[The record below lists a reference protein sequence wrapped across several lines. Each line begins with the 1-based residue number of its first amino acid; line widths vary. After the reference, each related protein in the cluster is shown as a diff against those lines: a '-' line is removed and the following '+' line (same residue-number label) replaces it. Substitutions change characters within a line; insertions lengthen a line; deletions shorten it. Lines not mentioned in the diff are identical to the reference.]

1 MANRLDL
8 HEELVNLLGNRNVYF
23 QPPAS
28 VVMKYPCI
36 VYEMSNIKIRHADN
50 KIYANRKRYSITLI
64 HKDPDTDLVDK
75 LSELS
80 YCSFDRSFSI
90 DNLNHWVFSIFY

>member
-28 VVMKYPCI
+28 VVMKYPSI
-36 VYEMSNIKIRHADN
+36 RYELSNVRLKF
-50 KIYANRKRYSITLI
+50 ANNQKYNARRCYSLTLI
-64 HKDPDTDLVDK
+64 HKDPDTDIVDK
-75 LSELS
+75 ILELPM
-80 YCSFDRSFSI
+80 CSMDTSFQA